1 MSLREQILEATSML
15 IREEGVA
22 TLRTRR
28 IAEAAGCSEGLIF
41 KHFGSKGGLLA
52 AVLSA
57 GLPEARTVY
66 DALDRAKRADLRA
79 GLLDVMGALYSFY
92 STSMPI
98 VGSVLGD
105 RELFTYYADAHRAA
119 GSGPAHML
127 RIIAAY
133 LQDLKDRALIDE
145 TINVEFEALALAGAS
160 QNAAWVTLIEGADA
174 LPGGAD
180 GFVDRLVDARL
191 RMSTAGVRTPGA

>member
-15 IREEGVA
+15 IRQEGVA

-28 IAEAAGCSEGLIF
+28 IAEVAGCSEGLIF

-57 GLPEARTVY
+57 GLPEANTVY
-66 DALDRAKRADLRA
+66 DALDRAKRADLRS
-79 GLLDVMGALYSFY
+79 GLVDVVQALYSFY
-92 STSMPI
+92 RTSTPI
-98 VGSVLGD
+98 VGSVMGD

-119 GSGPAHML
+119 GSGPAHMWRLIASYL
-127 RIIAAY
+127 RE
-133 LQDLKDRALIDE
+133 LKGRGLIDE
-145 TINVEFEALALAGAS
+145 TVDIEFEALSLAGAS
-160 QNAAWVTLIEGADA
+160 QNAAWVTLIEGADT

-180 GFVDRLVDARL
+180 GFVDRLVDARIRVL
-191 RMSTAGVRTPGA
+191 TKELRTPSA